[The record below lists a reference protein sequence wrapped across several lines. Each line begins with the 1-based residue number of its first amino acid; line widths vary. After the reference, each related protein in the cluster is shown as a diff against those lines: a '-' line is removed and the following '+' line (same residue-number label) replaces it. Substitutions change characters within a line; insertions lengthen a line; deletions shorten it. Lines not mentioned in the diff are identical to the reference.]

1 LKTWGSKPMAEKQQS
16 GAQES
21 RPGPTDLTLEQL
33 DGDGAIQES
42 IAELY
47 GHSRAAFLRKA
58 VVGSATL
65 LALLAEAPPL
75 LGARPSKENDVHIFQ
90 YALNFE
96 YLQATFYTETERA
109 GTVTRMAAPKAFWA
123 RTLGAHERAH
133 VKIIKHVLGAK
144 ATKKP
149 FFDFH
154 GNTEDED
161 RFTRT
166 AVAMEDLTTALLT
179 GVTPALRSRALTAAA
194 FSLLTVEARHAA
206 WARHISGIVPVAGA
220 FDRPKPVSEVDRLVA
235 STRFI
240 STLVPKTTAK
250 RKPKFIG

>member
-1 LKTWGSKPMAEKQQS
+1 MRGL
-16 GAQES
+16 
-21 RPGPTDLTLEQL
+21 TDLTLERL
-33 DGDGAIQES
+33 DRDGAIQGGL
-42 IAELY
+42 AEIY
-47 GHSRAAFLRKA
+47 GNSRADFLRKA
-58 VVGSATL
+58 VVGGATL
-65 LALLAEAPPL
+65 LAALAEAPPL
-75 LGARPSKENDVHIFQ
+75 LAARPSKKTDVHIFQ

-96 YLQATFYTETERA
+96 YLQATFYTETERT
-109 GTVTRMAAPKAFWA
+109 GTVARMAARKAVWA
-123 RTLGAHERAH
+123 KTLGAHERAH
-133 VKIIKHVLGAK
+133 VKIIKHVLGPA

-154 GNTEDED
+154 GNTEDVD

-179 GVTPALRSRALTAAA
+179 GVTPALRSRALAAAA

-206 WARHISGIVPVAGA
+206 WARHISGIVPVTSP
-220 FDRPKPVSEVDRLVA
+220 FDRAKPVSEVDRIVA

-250 RKPKFIG
+250 ANPPFVG